1 MTWTTEDE
9 AHLVALEAI
18 VDSGILSVE
27 YGGPP
32 ARKIQYQST
41 EQMRSVLAALKIR
54 KAQAAGT
61 RQSYRLA
68 ATRKGL

>member
-1 MTWTTEDE
+1 MSWTTEDE

-18 VDSGILSVE
+18 VDSGVLSVE

-32 ARKIQYQST
+32 SRKIQYQST